1 VLARA
6 RAETTDLALG
16 VDANAAGMIEAATRA
31 ARKPSKG
38 GAPNARFIVAAA
50 EALPAELAATADLVT
65 VQFPWGSLLRGIV
78 RDEAGIVCALAQLLK
93 PVAEAELRLLIS
105 VEARDR
111 ALGLAA
117 LDAHGV
123 DHVIR
128 SFRQAGLQAI
138 DVRPASAV
146 DLAAARSTWANRLR
160 AGSAEREAWLLRFAR
175 LPS

>member
-1 VLARA
+1 MV
-6 RAETTDLALG
+6 
-16 VDANAAGMIEAATRA
+16 EAATRA

-38 GAPNARFIVAAA
+38 GTPNARFIVAAA

-78 RDEAGIVCALAQLLK
+78 RGEAGIVCPLASLLK
-93 PVAEAELRLLIS
+93 PVVDAELRLLIS

-123 DHVIR
+123 DRVIR
-128 SFRQAGLQAI
+128 SFGEAGLQAI
-138 DVRPASAV
+138 DVRPATGD
-146 DLAAARSTWANRLR
+146 DLAATGSSWAKRLR
-160 AGSAEREAWLLRFAR
+160 AGSADREAWVLRFAR